1 MPLFAQRQIIKH
13 GQPAD
18 NKVTTRKCYQLNKEV
33 HNCPVPIGNGL
44 SNVRHGYLI
53 IYELI
58 LYLICSVDFLI
69 QSNH

>member
-33 HNCPVPIGNGL
+33 HKSTTAQYPLVMGSPMLDMVI
-44 SNVRHGYLI
+44 
-53 IYELI
+53 
-58 LYLICSVDFLI
+58 
-69 QSNH
+69 